1 MINNFLNDVNAGL
14 SAKNKYLSSK
24 YFYDDKGSQIFLQIM
39 EMPEY
44 YLTNCELDILKN
56 QPRQILDAL
65 QFDKP
70 FNIIELGAGD
80 GSKTMELLN
89 FFAHQR
95 LDVTYMPVD
104 ISKEVT
110 KILVDRLALEIPSL
124 KVVPMVGDYF
134 KILKEVEKDNKPHLL
149 LFLGSNIGNY
159 ESDDVEDL
167 LELFTKS
174 MHPGDKLLIGFD
186 LKKNPDTISHAY
198 YDPAGV
204 TKAFNIN
211 LLTRINR
218 ELGGDFNL
226 EAFDF
231 FSSYNP
237 LNGEVRSYLLSLIE
251 QVVTIDRLGKSFD
264 FRKDEL
270 IYTELSRKYN
280 FQEIEDLGAVSGL
293 KVQQHFID
301 SRNYFTD
308 SLFSK

>member
-1 MINNFLNDVNAGL
+1 MINNFLNDVDAGL
-14 SAKNKYLSSK
+14 SADHKYLSSK

-56 QPRQILDAL
+56 QPGQIFDAL

-89 FFAHQR
+89 FFVNQQ
-95 LDVTYMPVD
+95 LDITYMPVD
-104 ISKEVT
+104 ISKKVT
-110 KILVDRLALEIPSL
+110 QGLVERLANEIPSL
-124 KVVPMVGDYF
+124 RVVPMVGDYF
-134 KILKEVEKDNKPHLL
+134 NILKEVEKDNKPHLL

-159 ESDDVEDL
+159 ESEDVLEL
-167 LELFTKS
+167 LEIFNKS
-174 MHPGDKLLIGFD
+174 MHQGDKLLIGFD
-186 LKKNPDTISHAY
+186 LKKNPDIIANAY
-198 YDPAGV
+198 YDDAGV

-218 ELGGDFNL
+218 ELGADFDL
-226 EAFDF
+226 AAFDF

-237 LNGEVRSYLLSLIE
+237 LNGEVRSYLVSLVE
-251 QVVTIDRLGKSFD
+251 QVVTIGSLGKSFN
-264 FRKDEL
+264 FKKDEL
-270 IYTELSRKYN
+270 IYTELSRKYSLR
-280 FQEIEDLGAVSGL
+280 EIEDLGAGSGL
-293 KVQQHFID
+293 KIEQHFMD